1 MKFKDLNKFLI
12 LSLFAVACATSSKNQ
27 KVSPNTNL
35 APASMSPPEGE
46 GSGEIL
52 DSVYMRSQAD
62 YHYTLGESL
71 SLEGKSQ
78 RAVEEFRLTLVYDN
92 QSVQVRM
99 RLAAEY
105 VRLGMMTEA
114 LEQAESVVE
123 MAPNLVDGRV
133 LLGGL
138 YSSLKIYDRATEQ
151 YDAVLKLDPNNM
163 EVPIYKA
170 ALLAEQRK
178 YDESIAIFKR
188 LSEAKDNPNR
198 HQAFYY
204 AGRITMEKGLDFYRQ
219 AIGYF
224 TKAIALKPSW
234 VDPIVALSQVY
245 KAQDDFEANVKLLRS
260 YQEKFGPHREIAKE
274 LSQLYLDKNDYDNA
288 LEQLEVVE
296 GFERDNLNVKVR
308 IALIQIEKKEYEK
321 AASRLEE
328 ILKEA
333 PDSDKIRFYLGAV
346 YEEMGQKDRA
356 VSHYKQVPSSSTY
369 FADATIHAAFLLK
382 SQGLSRSQ
390 DLVEE
395 ALSKRKDLPQLYAF
409 YASILDER
417 KEYSAALRMLTSAV
431 EKFPSHA
438 QLNFYLGTMLDRVG
452 NTDRSIEQ
460 MKKVLNIEQD
470 HVQAL
475 NFLAYS
481 YAEQDR
487 DLDEAESLARRALEL
502 QPKDGFIMDT
512 VGWVLFKKGH
522 YSEAV
527 QYLERAY
534 AEKSSESVIAEHL
547 GDVYYRLQLVDKA
560 KRMYKRAMEFE
571 TDEKKAREI
580 RSKLAA
586 VDHQQPGPLRIPA
599 SVPEQLPDS
608 SDQNNGQ

>member
-1 MKFKDLNKFLI
+1 MQKKDLIKFLI
-12 LSLFAVACATSSKNQ
+12 PMLLLVACATSTKNP
-27 KVSPNTNL
+27 KSSWNGHS
-35 APASMSPPEGE
+35 APASMSPPEE
-46 GSGEIL
+46 DSSMLL

-62 YHYTLGESL
+62 FHYTLGESL

-78 RAVEEFRLTLVYDN
+78 KAVEEFKLTLIYDN
-92 QSVQVRM
+92 KSVQVRM
-99 RLAAEY
+99 RIAAEY

-114 LEQAESVVE
+114 LEQAEAVVE
-123 MAPNLVDGRV
+123 MAPSSVEGRV

-138 YSSLKIYDRATEQ
+138 YSSLKIYNRATEQ
-151 YDAVLKLDPNNM
+151 YDAILKLDPNNM
-163 EVPIYKA
+163 EVPVYKG
-170 ALLAEQRK
+170 ALLAEQK
-178 YDESIAIFKR
+178 KFDESIALFKQ
-188 LSEAKDNPNR
+188 LSERKDNPNR

-204 AGRITMEKGLDFYRQ
+204 AGRIVMEKGLDFYRQ

-224 TKAIALKPSW
+224 EKAIALKPSW
-234 VDPIVALSQVY
+234 VEPVIALSQVY
-245 KAQDDFEANVKLLRS
+245 KAQDDYAANIKLLRS

-274 LSQLYLDKNDYDNA
+274 LGQLYLDKGDYDNA
-288 LEQLEVVE
+288 LEQLEIVE

-308 IALIQIEKKEYEK
+308 IALIQIEKKDYEK
-321 AASRLEE
+321 AAVRLEE
-328 ILKEA
+328 ILTEA

-346 YEEMGQKDRA
+346 YEEMGQKDKA
-356 VSHYKQVPSSSTY
+356 VANYKQVPSASTY
-369 FADATIHAAFLLK
+369 FGDATIHAAFLLK
-382 SQGLSRSQ
+382 ARGLSRSQ
-390 DLVEE
+390 ELLEQ

-409 YASILDER
+409 YASVLDEK
-417 KEYSAALRMLTSAV
+417 KEYGTALRMLTDAL
-431 EKFPSHA
+431 EKFPTHA
-438 QLNFYLGTMLDRVG
+438 QLNFYLGTMFDRVG
-452 NTDRSIEQ
+452 NTDKSIEQ

-481 YAEQDR
+481 YAEQNKE
-487 DLDEAESLARRALEL
+487 LDEAESLARRALEL

-534 AEKSSESVIAEHL
+534 EEKSSESVIAEHL

-560 KRMYKRAMEFE
+560 KHMYRRAMEFE

-586 VDHQQPGPLRIPA
+586 VDHQQSSPLRVPA
-599 SVPEQLPDS
+599 SVPEPLPDS
-608 SDQNNGQ
+608 SKEDHGQ